1 MAESKG
7 NNRPKRPVR
16 PRQAPGGRKR
26 RVVID
31 SGSQRGRQ
39 DSRQAR
45 ERAEARPKAPPG
57 PQPTGPVTVNS
68 GLSVK
73 DLSQALGVPAVQ
85 IIKIMMGLGELVTM
99 EDAFVLTPHA
109 DTRLSDLFGLAEKI
123 GLANRHF
130 QITRP
135 SLESVFLHLTGK
147 TLRDA

>member
-31 SGSQRGRQ
+31 SGSNRGRQ

-45 ERAEARPKAPPG
+45 DRAEARPKSPPG

-68 GLSVK
+68 GVTVK
-73 DLSQALGVPAVQ
+73 DLSQALGIPAAQ
-85 IIKIMMGLGELVTM
+85 IIKILMGLGSMVT
-99 EDAFVLTPHA
+99 
-109 DTRLSDLFGLAEKI
+109 
-123 GLANRHF
+123 
-130 QITRP
+130 IT
-135 SLESVFLHLTGK
+135 V
-147 TLRDA
+147 TLPDGGRCSSSPPRSSAM